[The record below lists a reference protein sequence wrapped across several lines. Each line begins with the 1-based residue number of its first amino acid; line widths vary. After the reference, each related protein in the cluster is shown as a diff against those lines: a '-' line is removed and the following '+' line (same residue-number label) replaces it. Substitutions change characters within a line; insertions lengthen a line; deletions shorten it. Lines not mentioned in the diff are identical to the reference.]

1 MERFCWKC
9 GAELIDGVCPR
20 CVQSEAAQ
28 QDKHAG
34 KFKNFFMSPNE
45 KPVAVLGNSYVENFF
60 QNGSMR
66 NGFAVVSDKRVYFRG
81 NSYYITYDAKG
92 RRKVMRNQQSRTVD
106 LKDITGSGTDSYADV
121 RWKIGGIVYSVVVLL
136 FFIFSILSILASIT
150 ANTANTAATATTE
163 INVNIIVLI
172 LVRILVLF
180 VFLLPAILCFF
191 MYKRSQVS
199 LVTIQYAGG
208 EIGFDKNWFT
218 QQEIELF
225 QKEIRLAKDK
235 AIEASE
241 NAVAD
246 KLQEAVSN
254 IAYPAPSSDSKADEL
269 SKLADLLQRGV
280 ITQEEFEKMK
290 KELI

>member
-1 MERFCWKC
+1 
-9 GAELIDGVCPR
+9 
-20 CVQSEAAQ
+20 
-28 QDKHAG
+28 
-34 KFKNFFMSPNE
+34 
-45 KPVAVLGNSYVENFF
+45 
-60 QNGSMR
+60 
-66 NGFAVVSDKRVYFRG
+66 
-81 NSYYITYDAKG
+81 
-92 RRKVMRNQQSRTVD
+92 
-106 LKDITGSGTDSYADV
+106 
-121 RWKIGGIVYSVVVLL
+121 
-136 FFIFSILSILASIT
+136 
-150 ANTANTAATATTE
+150 
-163 INVNIIVLI
+163 
-172 LVRILVLF
+172 
-180 VFLLPAILCFF
+180 

-254 IAYPAPSSDSKADEL
+254 IAQPAPSSDSKADEL